1 MLTDLIGLFSAGSL
15 SLLTP
20 CVLPLIPLY
29 LSALVGGDLRR
40 LQAGGRRQLLVRAG
54 LFSVGFI
61 LVFTLLGLTASSLG
75 KLLGEHRAALT
86 AFGAGLIFLFALR
99 FLGLIRIP
107 WLDRT
112 LRADDRKLETRSGA
126 ANALIMGIVF
136 AAGWSPCVGPVLG
149 AVLTYT
155 ASVTADPSTGALYLA
170 VYGLG
175 FASPLLV
182 MAAFAQAVMGW
193 IQRLGKHLRLIE
205 RVLGVGL
212 LVVAVSMAI
221 DVAPQLLAAQGD
233 RSQQAHPTAS
243 QNSEASPTMLA
254 FTSPACTI
262 CQRMEPILTDLI
274 SECDGKSVKVER
286 IDLSD
291 PGNRELS
298 RSYRLVGV
306 PTYVFQDSKGQEVA
320 RLVGEQSPTSLKRA
334 LSALRGEPCPG
345 LALLDE
351 KGLHEHP
358 AKDLAPSK
366 ACLSGWQAE
375 PESSNSPINQE
386 SCEGV

>member
-20 CVLPLIPLY
+20 CVLPLIPIY
-29 LSALVGGDLRR
+29 LSALVGGDVRG
-40 LQAGGRRQLLVRAG
+40 LQAGGKRHLMVRAG
-54 LFSVGFI
+54 LFSIGFI

-75 KLLGEHRAALT
+75 RLLGEHRAGLT

-155 ASVTADPSTGALYLA
+155 ASATTDPATGALYLA

-175 FASPLLV
+175 FASPLLL

-193 IQRLGKHLRLIE
+193 IQRLGKHLRLVE

-221 DVAPQLLAAQGD
+221 DVAPQLMASRED
-233 RSQQAHPTAS
+233 RSQQALPAVS
-243 QNSEASPTMLA
+243 QSSEGSPTMLA
-254 FTSPACTI
+254 FTSPSCTI
-262 CQRMEPILTDLI
+262 CKRMEPVLADLI
-274 SECDGKSVKVER
+274 TECDGKSVEVER
-286 IDLSD
+286 IDLSEPD
-291 PGNRELS
+291 NRELA

-306 PTYVFQDSKGQEVA
+306 PTYVFQDSDGQEVA
-320 RLVGEQSPTSLKRA
+320 RLVGEQSPGSLKRA

-345 LALLDE
+345 LALLDDE
-351 KGLHEHP
+351 GLHEHP
-358 AKDLAPSK
+358 ANELAPSK
-366 ACLSGWQAE
+366 TCQSGWQAE
-375 PESSNSPINQE
+375 QESTNNPTNQE